1 MGKGRKQMKGT
12 TTMKKLQQQ
21 VKSLQA
27 QILDMQAYLGVLAPM
42 FEREYKKARW
52 NWEGKGKKRK

>member
-1 MGKGRKQMKGT
+1 MKGT
-12 TTMKKLQQQ
+12 TIMKKLQQQ

-27 QILDMQAYLGVLAPM
+27 QILDMQAYLGVLAPV